1 MPRTA
6 TDIRWLSNILRSES
20 SGDSGIA
27 SLAYLLSITE
37 DEAGELFDAALPFI
51 WSLCGKEKPF
61 GEVATQ
67 ALITGIELGVA
78 AERLRQEGRRA

>member
-6 TDIRWLSNILRSES
+6 TDIRWLANILRSES

-27 SLAYLLSITE
+27 GLAYLLSITE
-37 DEAGELFDAALPFI
+37 DEAGAIFEAALPLVF
-51 WSLCGKEKPF
+51 SLCGDEKPF

-78 AERLRQEGRRA
+78 AERLRQGGLRE